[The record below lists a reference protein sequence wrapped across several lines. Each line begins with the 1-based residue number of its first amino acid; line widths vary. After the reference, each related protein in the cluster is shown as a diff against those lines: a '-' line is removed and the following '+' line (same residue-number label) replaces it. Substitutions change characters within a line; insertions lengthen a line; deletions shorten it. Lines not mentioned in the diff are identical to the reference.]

1 MKAEAET
8 ESPARAADEVRPKA
22 RRIRVGETARQA
34 GMLFSA
40 HTLSTLLGLLVTIIL
55 GRWMEPEEMGRFQF
69 CLSFIIISGLFFE
82 AGIFSAGAR
91 LLALVQ
97 GESEER
103 RAVGALLALTA
114 MLSGAFAL
122 FLVAVAVPVE
132 LIFEKEVRWL
142 FFAAAAFAFF
152 YPFQQLIEHTCQ
164 GLNRIRLLSA
174 FQILSAGA
182 YLLILLGLAL
192 TNRLVAGSALVAY
205 FGGLAVATAFV
216 ISRLKPDFSAVAKYV
231 KLTLKEVRSY
241 GLNLYVARVTGIITA
256 KADHIAIAYYMPATA
271 PLGIY
276 SIAQKF
282 TQPIVVLSR
291 SVALSRFRAFSKLS
305 KVPRAISGWN
315 ALLLLISGAGM
326 VVLGPVAIE
335 LLFPKYVEAAPLLA
349 PLAVMQIFVGL
360 LQPYMYFLASH
371 GRGAELRNTQ
381 LIVSSASVAGLLFS
395 VPRFGILGAA
405 WTGAAAMLLDYLLL
419 LYYYSR
425 FKPQLSKD

>member
-1 MKAEAET
+1 
-8 ESPARAADEVRPKA
+8 
-22 RRIRVGETARQA
+22 
-34 GMLFSA
+34 
-40 HTLSTLLGLLVTIIL
+40 
-55 GRWMEPEEMGRFQF
+55 
-69 CLSFIIISGLFFE
+69 
-82 AGIFSAGAR
+82 
-91 LLALVQ
+91 
-97 GESEER
+97 
-103 RAVGALLALTA
+103 
-114 MLSGAFAL
+114 
-122 FLVAVAVPVE
+122 
-132 LIFEKEVRWL
+132 
-142 FFAAAAFAFF
+142 
-152 YPFQQLIEHTCQ
+152 
-164 GLNRIRLLSA
+164 
-174 FQILSAGA
+174 
-182 YLLILLGLAL
+182 
-192 TNRLVAGSALVAY
+192 
-205 FGGLAVATAFV
+205 
-216 ISRLKPDFSAVAKYV
+216 
-231 KLTLKEVRSY
+231 
-241 GLNLYVARVTGIITA
+241 
-256 KADHIAIAYYMPATA
+256 MPATA

-405 WTGAAAMLLDYLLL
+405 WTGAAAMMLDYLLL